1 MNPFKVYA
9 IDAGLRGAVSFTFS
23 RDIGR
28 IYETVVAIELKR
40 RNEEI
45 YYWKNQ
51 QQEEVDF
58 VIKQGTKIKKLVQV
72 CYDVQDVRTKEREI
86 RALVK
91 ASKELRCNDL
101 LILTQDYDTEE
112 QINWF
117 GLKRKIKFVPVWKW
131 LLVTKKLYQV

>member
-1 MNPFKVYA
+1 M
-9 IDAGLRGAVSFTFS
+9 
-23 RDIGR
+23 
-28 IYETVVAIELKR
+28 
-40 RNEEI
+40 
-45 YYWKNQ
+45 
-51 QQEEVDF
+51 
-58 VIKQGTKIKKLVQV
+58 

-101 LILTQDYDTEE
+101 LILTQDYDAEE